1 MDPSKYTPAQQ
12 MLADAIDVIGQ
23 RRQTYGP
30 PAEHWSMTVSLVNA
44 AFGSV
49 LKTPLTVSDWGLI
62 MLLDKVARW
71 KGPLKTEDGPIDMAG
86 YAACISEVE
95 QASRSAS
102 SVDVRDSIEE
112 RANQLLGQAWRSS
125 GRV

>member
-1 MDPSKYTPAQQ
+1 MDPSKYTPAQK

-30 PAEHWSMTVSLVNA
+30 PAQHWSMTVALVNA

-71 KGPLKTEDGPIDMAG
+71 KGPQKTEDGPITWQIG
-86 YAACISEVE
+86 
-95 QASRSAS
+95 
-102 SVDVRDSIEE
+102 
-112 RANQLLGQAWRSS
+112 RAH
-125 GRV
+125 V